1 MPRQAREPSPQLRE
15 GGEGI
20 VSSRGEARFANLL
33 EAAPDAMVG
42 VDQTGVI
49 QFVNRQTESLFGYS
63 RDELVGQPIETLV
76 PEPFRQAHRN
86 HRGGYI
92 ADPRTRA
99 MGVGREL
106 SGRRKDG
113 TEFPVDISLSSIE
126 TEDGLLVT
134 AAVRDITRR
143 KSDEA
148 RLKHQALYDQLTGL
162 ANRTLIDDRLTH
174 ALNQCG
180 RRTRG
185 VTLLFVDLDQF
196 KVINDSLGHG
206 VGDMVL
212 VIVAERLSGVVRKG
226 DTAGRFGGDEF
237 VLVCDDRVEEQD
249 ATALAERVAE
259 ALTPPFCVAGK
270 QLTITASVGIAIAT
284 GPGVRAEDLLRD
296 ADAAMYR
303 AKELGRARH
312 AFFDEAMRHR
322 AVTRFNVEADLRL
335 AIDQSEL
342 AVFYQPQVSLHSGDL
357 IGFEALVRWHHP
369 ERGLVGPDEFIS
381 VAEDTGLIVPL
392 GTWVLEQACREAG
405 SWPSSRDE
413 LLMSVNVSARQLA
426 DPGFLDTVARV
437 LHQTRLHPA
446 ALCLEMT
453 ESALFV
459 ASEAMTM
466 AIASLRHLG
475 VRVSLDDFGTG
486 YASLSY
492 LVQFRPDA
500 IKIDKIFVQRLGD
513 DPMNSAIVAAIIE
526 LAHNLGLT
534 VVAEGVETPQ
544 QLTMLR
550 ALGCDQAQGYLF
562 ATALPAEL
570 AMRLLVDV
578 ANPWDINAQ
587 SLSPPVAI

>member
-1 MPRQAREPSPQLRE
+1 MSRHAREPSPHLRL
-15 GGEGI
+15 GGEG
-20 VSSRGEARFANLL
+20 VVPSRGEARFANLL

-76 PEPFRQAHRN
+76 PEPFRQAHRY
-86 HRGGYI
+86 HRPGYI

-106 SGRRKDG
+106 SGRCKDG

-134 AAVRDITRR
+134 AAVRDITRH

-174 ALNQCG
+174 ALDQCG

-212 VIVAERLSGVVRKG
+212 VIVAERLSGVVRRG

-237 VLVCDDRVEEQD
+237 VLVCDDRVDEQD
-249 ATALAERVAE
+249 ATALAKRVAA
-259 ALTPPFCVAGK
+259 ALALPFYVAGK

-284 GPGVRAEDLLRD
+284 GPDVRAEDLLRD

-312 AFFDEAMRHR
+312 AFFDEGMRHR
-322 AVTRFNVEADLRL
+322 AVTRFNVEAGLRL

-405 SWPSSRDE
+405 SWPSSRDD

-437 LHQTRLHPA
+437 LDQTGVHPA
-446 ALCLEMT
+446 TLCLEMT

-459 ASEAMTM
+459 ASDAMSL

-475 VRVSLDDFGTG
+475 VLVSLDDFGTG

-500 IKIDKIFVQRLGD
+500 IKIGKIFVQRLGD
-513 DPMNSAIVAAIIE
+513 DPMNSAIVAAIID

-550 ALGCDQAQGYLF
+550 DLGCDQAQGYLF
-562 ATALPAEL
+562 AAALPAAL
-570 AMRLLVDV
+570 AMRLLVDA

-587 SLSPPVAI
+587 SLSLPLAT